1 MRTIVTTILLAAT
14 APLFAQNADSD
25 MLAGMSAL
33 RKEDHAT
40 AEQAFTRAVTMAPNN
55 SKTWYYRGVNRL
67 GQGDTL

>member
-55 SKTWYYRGVNRL
+55 S
-67 GQGDTL
+67 